1 MKTAAEPVP
10 STKAPLI
17 LLLCAFAVP
26 VLTGFMGTDGSKIHP
41 ATLAAWPP
49 ECNDRTPDC
58 STSCLENKYG
68 DLVIERVC
76 RDGDIE
82 PVFGDFSWRYFQR
95 GIFEGARLS
104 GLRYFFRPWL
114 GYEQGNYADRLLDPL
129 NPTPFL
135 ITLFLVAAAW
145 IIGVY
150 ERRLAR
156 QKREDEV
163 TALHI

>member
-1 MKTAAEPVP
+1 
-10 STKAPLI
+10 
-17 LLLCAFAVP
+17 
-26 VLTGFMGTDGSKIHP
+26 
-41 ATLAAWPP
+41 
-49 ECNDRTPDC
+49 
-58 STSCLENKYG
+58 
-68 DLVIERVC
+68 VIERVC